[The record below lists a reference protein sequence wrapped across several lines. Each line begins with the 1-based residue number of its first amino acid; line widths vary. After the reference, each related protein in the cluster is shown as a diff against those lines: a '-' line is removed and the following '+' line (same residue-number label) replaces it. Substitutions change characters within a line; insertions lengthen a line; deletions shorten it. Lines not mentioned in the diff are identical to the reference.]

1 MVNISIS
8 VTNEYNDGIIT
19 SLNGFVTSDIDISY
33 EQAEYAIIEFL
44 SSYGYDIDSNSII
57 LNKVC
62 IGNFIFSAKTKND
75 NYNDIMDFITKKK

>member
-19 SLNGFVTSDIDISY
+19 SLNGFVTSDTDISHD
-33 EQAEYAIIEFL
+33 EAEYAIIESL
-44 SSYGYDIDSNSII
+44 SPYGYDIDPNSII

>member
-19 SLNGFVTSDIDISY
+19 SLNGFVTSDIDISQD
-33 EQAEYAIIEFL
+33 EVEYAIIESL
-44 SSYGYDIDSNSII
+44 SSYGYDIDLNSII

>member
-8 VTNEYNDGIIT
+8 VANEYNDGIIT

>member
-19 SLNGFVTSDIDISY
+19 SLNGFVTSYIDISY
-33 EQAEYAIIEFL
+33 EQAEHAIIESL
-44 SSYGYDIDSNSII
+44 SSYGYDIDSNSVI

>member
-19 SLNGFVTSDIDISY
+19 SLNGFLTSDIDISY

>member
-1 MVNISIS
+1 MVNISVS
-8 VTNEYNDGIIT
+8 VTGEHDDGIIT

-44 SSYGYDIDSNSII
+44 SSYGYDIDPNSVI